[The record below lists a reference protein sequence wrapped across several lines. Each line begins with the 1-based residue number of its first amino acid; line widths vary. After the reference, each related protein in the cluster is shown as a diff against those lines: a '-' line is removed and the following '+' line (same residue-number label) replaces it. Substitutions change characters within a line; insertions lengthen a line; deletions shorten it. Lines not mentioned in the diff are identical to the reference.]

1 MLAALRS
8 RIPHNR
14 NMHNHWKWRCLS
26 LEARRILAHQN
37 PPRPD
42 ARIVKPLTE
51 EGPGV
56 RLKRPLKTTRRS
68 STRDITISDGL
79 AQTESF
85 LRKTRATTRLTAHRI
100 AEKTF
105 ARSPGMTIIYGLRNA
120 SCSDVKQNTIH
131 AAFSPIGA
139 VVSPPETTLETLSL
153 IAPTSSWKG

>member
-1 MLAALRS
+1 MLAALRT
-8 RIPHNR
+8 RIPHNI

-26 LEARRILAHQN
+26 GELRRILAHQN

-42 ARIVKPLTE
+42 ASIVKPLTE

-56 RLKRPLKTTRRS
+56 RLKRPLRTTRRS
-68 STRDITISDGL
+68 STRDITISGSL

-85 LRKTRATTRLTAHRI
+85 LRKARAITRLTAQRI

-120 SCSDVKQNTIH
+120 SCADVKQNTIQ
-131 AAFSPIGA
+131 AAFSPKEA
-139 VVSPPETTLETLSL
+139 VVSPPETILEILSL